1 MEFVLVERIEDV
13 LAAAIPRLGERLPTV
28 KMG

>member
-13 LAAAIPRLGERLPTV
+13 LAAAIPRLTERLGAAG
-28 KMG
+28 MA